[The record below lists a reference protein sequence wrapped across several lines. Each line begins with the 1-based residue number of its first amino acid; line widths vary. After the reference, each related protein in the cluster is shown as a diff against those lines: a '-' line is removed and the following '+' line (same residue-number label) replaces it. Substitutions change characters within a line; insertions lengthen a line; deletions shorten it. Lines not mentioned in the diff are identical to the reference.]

1 MPFLREQLKSSEPLE
16 ARLAEIMRQPP
27 GFNLLSDFRR
37 GGCYRLDMTSDG
49 ELLRRYTMKLRKA
62 VCR

>member
-37 GGCYRLDMTSDG
+37 AGCYRLDMTSDG
-49 ELLRRYTMKLRKA
+49 ELLRG
-62 VCR
+62 